1 MDERQH
7 KGTSHLG
14 TLLRGRQLREI
25 SFLIEVPEWYWTLI
39 GSRFARPLNGLG
51 VPPGA
56 VGLLQET
63 SVQLFNLK

>member
-7 KGTSHLG
+7 QGTSHLG

-25 SFLIEVPEWYWTLI
+25 SFLIEVPEWYWILI
-39 GSRFARPLNGLG
+39 DSRFLRPLNGQG
-51 VPPGA
+51 VPACA
-56 VGLLQET
+56 VGFLQET